1 MIALTAFER
10 RAAHAAF
17 ETVFPGPDRG
27 SLPYG
32 IADMDLDGY
41 LDDTLASVPFESAL
55 GLRLAFVF
63 LALAPLFFLG
73 RFATLMALGADDR
86 ERVVERVYASAV
98 YPIRST
104 VVMLK
109 AIGALLYCGDARVRS
124 LIVTGTSAPAAAVRE
139 SGALVP
145 LRVRPKA
152 LTAGKEASRV
162 A

>member
-1 MIALTAFER
+1 MIALTTFER

-32 IADMDLDGY
+32 IADMNLDEF

-63 LALAPLFFLG
+63 LALAPLFFIG
-73 RFATLMALGADDR
+73 RLATLMSLGAEDR

-109 AIGALLYCGDARVRS
+109 AIGALLYCGDARVRP
-124 LIVTGTSAPAAAVRE
+124 LIVKGGAPAAV
-139 SGALVP
+139 VP
-145 LRVRPKA
+145 LVTLGTRPKA
-152 LTAGKEASRV
+152 ITAGEVVRSNV